1 MTQFLQLLFEGV
13 SLGASYAL
21 VALGFVVIY
30 RASGVIN
37 FAQGAMLL
45 LGAYLISWLAVD
57 VGLPFLLAVLLAM
70 AALGLFGAGFHR
82 IALRRVVG
90 QHTFVLVMITIG
102 ASIAVSAAIDA
113 IFGGNPRLLG
123 DPWGSSAFRV
133 GGVTITWVKFWGI
146 VVAAAALAVYF
157 AFDRYTRWGLAM
169 RATAADEEAT
179 LSVGVPV
186 RRVHGI
192 TWALAGGF
200 ATLGG
205 LFLAGFPNAPGPTLG
220 DAALRAFP
228 AVVLGGLSS
237 SVGAVVGGLLIG
249 IVEVMT
255 SGYAPSSL
263 GTNFYAVA
271 PYIVMIAILL
281 VRPYGLLGTRPVER
295 V

>member
-1 MTQFLQLLFEGV
+1 MTEFLQLSFEGV

-30 RASGVIN
+30 RSSQVIN

-57 VGLPFLLAVLLAM
+57 VGVPFVVAVLGAM
-70 AALGLFGAGFHR
+70 AALAAFGASFHR
-82 IALRRVVG
+82 VALARVVG
-90 QHTFVLVMITIG
+90 QPTFVPVMITIG
-102 ASIAVSAAIDA
+102 ASIAVSAIVTA
-113 IFGGNPRLLG
+113 IFGSDQRLLG
-123 DPWGSSAFRV
+123 DPWSSSSFEV
-133 GGVTITWVKFWGI
+133 GGVTITWVKLWGI
-146 VVAAAALAVYF
+146 VVTAVALAAYF
-157 AFDRYTRWGLAM
+157 AFDRWTRWGLAM
-169 RATAADEEAT
+169 RATAGDEEAT

-186 RRVHGI
+186 RRVHAL
-192 TWALAGGF
+192 TWALAGAL

-205 LFLAGFPNAPGPTLG
+205 LFLAGFPNAPQPGLA
-220 DAALRAFP
+220 DVALLAFP

-249 IVEVMT
+249 VVEVMT

-281 VRPYGLLGTRPVER
+281 VRPYGLLGSAPAER
-295 V
+295 L